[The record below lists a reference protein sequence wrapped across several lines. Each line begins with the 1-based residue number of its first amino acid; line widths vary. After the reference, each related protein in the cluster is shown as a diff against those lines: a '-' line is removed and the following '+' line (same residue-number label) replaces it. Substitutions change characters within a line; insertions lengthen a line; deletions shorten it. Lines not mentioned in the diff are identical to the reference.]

1 LRIVCCATHKVSEG
15 ESALK
20 SKLLLSIMAVASAL
34 ILPMAAVGQIA
45 PEKPPK
51 DVTGPVY
58 KYEAYVGYGYTS
70 LNQVNLSRSGLQGVS
85 ASLARN
91 FGDHFGIKAD
101 GGHYAWSVTS
111 KNPGT
116 PTVDMLLV
124 GPVVRGNLFEKWSGY
139 AEGLFGGIHT
149 GGVPIQPGVSFA
161 GGFGI
166 GVDYNR
172 NAKWAIRA
180 FGDDIGSA
188 FTIQPY
194 QSGFSTHMRWNARA
208 GIGVVYH
215 F

>member
-1 LRIVCCATHKVSEG
+1 MLRDGAGWLEG
-15 ESALK
+15 DFALK
-20 SKLLLSIMAVASAL
+20 SKLLLSIVAVVLAFVVPA
-34 ILPMAAVGQIA
+34 AAVGQIA

-51 DVTGPVY
+51 DITGPVY

-70 LNQVNLSRSGLQGVS
+70 LNQVNQSRSGKQGVS
-85 ASLARN
+85 ASVTRY
-91 FGDHFGIKAD
+91 FGDHFGLKAD
-101 GGHYAWSVTS
+101 GGYYPWDVTA
-111 KNPGT
+111 KNVGNPS
-116 PTVDMLLV
+116 VDMVLV

-139 AEGLFGGIHT
+139 AEGLFGGVHT
-149 GGVPIQPGVSFA
+149 GGVSIQPGISFA

-172 NAKWAIRA
+172 SARWGVRL

-194 QSGFSTHMRWNARA
+194 ESGFSTHMRWNARA